1 MIEHVEQMR
10 ASGLGASD
18 AAGVL
23 GLDPR
28 NPPIKIWRRLR
39 GLPPLEE
46 DRDAALEE
54 AAFWG
59 NILEPVI
66 RGVYAQRTRQRVIVP
81 DRSIVHP
88 TLLWLHAT
96 PDGLIPERD
105 NPLEAWGGVVQI
117 KNQSAWRAHE
127 WGPDLCPRSYRIQ
140 VETEMAVTR
149 APWADLVALIGGNRY
164 VQVRVHRDIKR
175 EEILIDGLASFQRLI
190 DTGVEPSVDGSKHHR
205 RHLETK
211 MRDADVEI
219 VADETMEAMIDL
231 WRDAVIDSHRVK
243 DTVARAQNTALSAM
257 ARAGARSLRSKHGV
271 IRYTATGRIT
281 RPRGWGDSDD

>member
-1 MIEHVEQMR
+1 MIEHVEQVR
-10 ASGLGASD
+10 ANGIGASD

-54 AAFWG
+54 ASFWG
-59 NILEPVI
+59 HVLEPVI
-66 RGVYAQRTRQRVIVP
+66 RGVYVQRTKQQVIIP
-81 DRSIVHP
+81 GHSIMHP
-88 TLLWLHAT
+88 SIRWLHAT
-96 PDGLIPERD
+96 PDGYVID
-105 NPLEAWGGVVQI
+105 NLSWSTVGVVQI

-149 APWADLVALIGGNRY
+149 ALWADLVALIGGNRY
-164 VQVRVHRDIKR
+164 VQVRVHRDLKR
-175 EEILIDGLASFQRLI
+175 EEILIDGLASFQRLV
-190 DTGVEPSVDGSKHHR
+190 DTGVEPSIDGSKAHR

-211 MRDADVEI
+211 MRDSDVEI
-219 VADETMEAMIDL
+219 VADETMEAVIDL

-257 ARAGARSLRSKHGV
+257 AKAGARSLRSKHGV